1 MLKKSFTLITR
12 TKLVVNSYAEYSDH
26 ETYFFQNYYEFTQV
40 SADLDKVGDY
50 WPPVAAAVWLI

>member
-1 MLKKSFTLITR
+1 MQSTQIMKLTFSKIT
-12 TKLVVNSYAEYSDH
+12 
-26 ETYFFQNYYEFTQV
+26 EFTQV